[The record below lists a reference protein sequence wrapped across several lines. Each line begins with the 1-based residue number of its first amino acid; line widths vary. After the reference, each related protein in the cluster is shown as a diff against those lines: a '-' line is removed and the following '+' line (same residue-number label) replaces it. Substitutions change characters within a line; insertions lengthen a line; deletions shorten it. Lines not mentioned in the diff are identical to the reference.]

1 MPLVQALLDLTR
13 KRVDI
18 DNQIADTN
26 LKNAHADVFKAQAE
40 ADAAT
45 KAALANFNA
54 ARLAATGERPDDAP
68 PEGVDANAQM
78 RDIQATIKDAQQR
91 SMQFKATGDALLG
104 ANPKLADD
112 FYTRANSAAMD
123 AHNGQLRLLQER
135 KSALE
140 RMAGAAGSASP
151 ETWPT
156 VQKQLNRIAP
166 GWDRK
171 ADVDIDPET
180 GATTWGLK
188 TQATM
193 RQMQQAGLTA
203 NEQLS
208 RAIDAKK
215 LERDQAQLDLAQK
228 EYERKLKKDAALEA
242 QARAGLT
249 QRQDEA
255 ADRKAAREQAAADRA
270 AAAEAKK
277 EEQDRKAIVNL
288 DKTLNMQTDVA
299 VLPKYETAWQRGKE
313 VYDQLQ
319 KGGVSSINQAS
330 ALALSQA
337 LLDMNNQFRARSG
350 DKAAF
355 GRLREMQG
363 VLQRSVGFW
372 EQIGRGGRVPDEN
385 TLRQQLQY
393 VDQAYQIAQEQAA
406 KATLRTQATAERR
419 GLDPTL
425 LQGRGDMDYL
435 ISQGR
440 VFMGEIN
447 GKKVYFFGDPND
459 PKFRSTPENTFE
471 VPSSPSE
478 NAKPD
483 KRVTFNIKNAPL
495 SEVRKAVEAAGR
507 D

>member
-1 MPLVQALLDLTR
+1 MPLVDALLDLTR
-13 KRVDI
+13 TRVQI
-18 DNQIADTN
+18 DNQVADTA
-26 LKNAHADVFKAQAE
+26 LKNAHADAFKAQAE

-54 ARLAATGERPDDAP
+54 ARFAATGERPDDAP

-78 RDIQATIKDAQQR
+78 RDIQTTIKDAQQR
-91 SMQFKATGDALLG
+91 AMQFKATGDTLLG
-104 ANPKLADD
+104 VNPKLADD
-112 FYTRANSAAMD
+112 YYQRSNSAAMEV
-123 AHNGQLRLLQER
+123 HNGQLRLLQER

-140 RMAGAAGSASP
+140 RMAAAAGSASP

-156 VQKQLNRIAP
+156 VKRQLDRVAP

-180 GATTWGLK
+180 GGTTWGLK
-188 TQATM
+188 TQSTL

-203 NEQLS
+203 NEQLTH
-208 RAIDAKK
+208 AIDQKK
-215 LERDQAQLDLAQK
+215 LERDQANYELNVKEHDRRVARDAAQ
-228 EYERKLKKDAALEA
+228 ERQQRENLEERKV
-242 QARAGLT
+242 
-249 QRQDEA
+249 EA
-255 ADRKAAREQAAADRA
+255 ADRQAAREQAAADRA
-270 AAAEAKK
+270 AAAAARKD
-277 EEQDRKAIVNL
+277 EQDRRAVTNMDKA
-288 DKTLNMQTDVA
+288 LNAQTDVA

-313 VYDQLQ
+313 VFDQLE

-363 VLQRSVGFW
+363 VLQRSIGFW

-406 KATLRTQATAERR
+406 KATLRAQATAERR

-425 LQGRGDMDYL
+425 LQGRGDIDYL
-435 ISQGR
+435 ISRGR
-440 VFMGEIN
+440 VFTGEIN
-447 GKKVYFFGDPND
+447 GKKVYFFGDPSD

-471 VPSSPSE
+471 VPSPPSE
-478 NAKPD
+478 DTKPD
-483 KRVTFNIKNAPL
+483 KKVTFNFKDVPL
-495 SEVRKAVEAAGR
+495 SQVRKAVEAAGR
-507 D
+507 E